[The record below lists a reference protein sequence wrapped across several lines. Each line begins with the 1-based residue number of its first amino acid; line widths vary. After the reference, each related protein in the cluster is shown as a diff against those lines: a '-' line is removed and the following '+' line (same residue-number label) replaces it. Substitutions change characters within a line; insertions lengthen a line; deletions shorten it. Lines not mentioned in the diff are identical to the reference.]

1 MNEMLA
7 SGHEPTE
14 LDPAGSL
21 VDADM
26 GAYYNWLNLQRL
38 AGAEK
43 SSSLIWFEEHQEA
56 LAIGPSLPRGT
67 TSNATA
73 SLEQI
78 LSWAA

>member
-1 MNEMLA
+1 MNELLTSVRPNA
-7 SGHEPTE
+7 E
-14 LDPAGSL
+14 LDLAGSV

-26 GAYYNWLNLQRL
+26 GAYYNWLNLERL

-43 SSSLIWFEEHQEA
+43 SSSLIWFEEHKEA